1 MNVDPT
7 LSPAE
12 AYLAELSE
20 ANHPRAV
27 AVYQAVAEY
36 QGYTDWRLAQ
46 WQNITSDDL
55 PGLRQHLQTRF
66 SDPESV
72 QFAIRVIKGVTRC
85 AWRQNLMPV
94 HQLTEIGKWKE

>member
-1 MNVDPT
+1 MSTDRL

-12 AYLAELSE
+12 MYLAELNE
-20 ANHPRAV
+20 ANHPRAI

-36 QGYTDWRLAQ
+36 QDHADWRLVQ

-55 PGLRQHLQTRF
+55 PGLRQHLLTRLGN
-66 SDPESV
+66 PEEV

-85 AWRQNLMPV
+85 AWRQKLIPV

>member
-1 MNVDPT
+1 MSADHP

-12 AYLAELSE
+12 VYLAELNE
-20 ANHPRAV
+20 ANHPKAV

-36 QGYTDWRLAQ
+36 QGYADWRLAQ

-55 PGLRQHLQTRF
+55 PGLQQHLRTRF
-66 SDPESV
+66 GNPEDV

-85 AWRQNLMPV
+85 AWRQKLIPV